1 MITLTKLTDRQT
13 VFCDILWQ
21 LQDRDQVDRFIATL
35 PQAEAQESRTL
46 VELMVAEL
54 FDSVDSVDEAQNLLD
69 KFSK

>member
-21 LQDRDQVDRFIATL
+21 LQDRDQVDRFIAAL
-35 PQAEAQESRTL
+35 PQAEAQECRTL